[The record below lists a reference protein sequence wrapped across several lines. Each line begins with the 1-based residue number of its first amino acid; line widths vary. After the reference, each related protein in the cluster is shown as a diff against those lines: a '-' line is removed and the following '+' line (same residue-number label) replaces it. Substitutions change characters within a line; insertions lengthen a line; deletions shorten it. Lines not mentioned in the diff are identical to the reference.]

1 MPDPVLGAMDMVAK
15 TENSPRA
22 HGSQEARQGSR
33 YFQWDLVFARVGA
46 HDKVLR
52 QLFQF
57 GGILMKPKNKTF
69 NFTISIS
76 KNSENQIC
84 LSI

>member
-52 QLFQF
+52 QLFQL
-57 GGILMKPKNKTF
+57 GGILMKPKTK
-69 NFTISIS
+69 
-76 KNSENQIC
+76 
-84 LSI
+84 LSTLLSVLVRTVKIRFA

>member
-1 MPDPVLGAMDMVAK
+1 MPDPVLSATDMVAK

-33 YFQWDLVFARVGA
+33 YFQWDLVFARIGA

-52 QLFQF
+52 QLF
-57 GGILMKPKNKTF
+57 
-69 NFTISIS
+69 
-76 KNSENQIC
+76 
-84 LSI
+84 

>member
-1 MPDPVLGAMDMVAK
+1 MPDPVLSAMDMVAK

-33 YFQWDLVFARVGA
+33 YFQWDLVFARIGA

-52 QLFQF
+52 HLF
-57 GGILMKPKNKTF
+57 
-69 NFTISIS
+69 
-76 KNSENQIC
+76 
-84 LSI
+84 